1 MVHLVQTHVVQT
13 ALLHVV
19 LLVLMLVALL
29 VVVHV
34 ILLAQ
39 IPVARH
45 VRTTHVLL
53 TAQMTVVLLV
63 LILVVHLVGILVKLL
78 VRTLASIQKQV
89 LHLGMVLL
97 EEREIRVILL
107 LELIHLQHRIPTT
120 LHSNLRCTIQKGSRN
135 TPLFFFEK
143 SDILLIL
150 YI

>member
-1 MVHLVQTHVVQT
+1 MEQTVQTHVVQIV
-13 ALLHVV
+13 LLHVV
-19 LLVLMLVALL
+19 LLVLMLVVLL

-53 TAQMTVVLLV
+53 TAQMHVVLLV
-63 LILVVHLVGILVKLL
+63 LMLVVLLVEILVKLL
-78 VRTLASIQKQV
+78 VRTLASIQKLV

-107 LELIHLQHRIPTT
+107 LELIHLQHRIAMT
-120 LHSNLRCTIQKGSRN
+120 LHSNLRCIIQKGVEIL
-135 TPLFFFEK
+135 PYFF
-143 SDILLIL
+143 
-150 YI
+150 